1 MRNKSISYK
10 ALLQKNAGD
19 VNTDSL
25 VDGGALT
32 PAQQRTF
39 VSLVFALS
47 VLNGIV
53 TLHSFDNKSMYIDK
67 MDVDARVMYPMN
79 EGVDT
84 GKRAGIKPSRITLT
98 PFDTMTVVE
107 VTDPLLRKNIEG
119 KALKIIEKYISPQM
133 MNNMEDYNLNANSI
147 GPSQPESL
155 FVENGSDIRRLRDP
169 LLGKGDGWMQ
179 LADQGHVV
187 DASAL
192 TSMSQILMKAKK
204 AMPVKYK
211 SNLNNLKFI
220 TPIDIADIYQNELA
234 LRNTGLGDAAITGV
248 LNLKSYGI
256 SLEAIPLMSSTPIK
270 VKRVTLN
277 STTAVSLGY
286 KYLDDTSVWVTPVTL
301 DSETSVTPYL
311 DTTDYVINET
321 NGTIAR
327 SGSGSA
333 ITDGQVVDVTFY
345 SRPEILLTDPK
356 NLVLAMNTDSVSVE
370 KQRISVRRVDQ
381 YSISASIDVKIINP
395 DAVVK
400 VINIDPNILDS

>member
-10 ALLQKNAGD
+10 ALLQKNTGD
-19 VNTDSL
+19 INTDSL

-32 PAQQRTF
+32 PAQQKTF

-47 VLNGIV
+47 ALNGIV

-107 VTDPLLRKNIEG
+107 VTDPFLRQNIEG
-119 KALKIIEKYISPQM
+119 KAIKIIEKYISPQM

-155 FVENGSDIRRLRDP
+155 FVENGSDTKRLRDP

-192 TSMSQILMKAKK
+192 TSMAQILMKAKK

-211 SNLNNLKFI
+211 SNLNNLRFI

-248 LNLKSYGI
+248 INLKSYGI

-270 VKRVTLN
+270 VKRVTLTGT
-277 STTAVSLGY
+277 SAVSLGY
-286 KYLDDTSVWVTPVTL
+286 KFLDSSNLWVTKQSL
-301 DSETSVTPYL
+301 NSEDAQNPYIEGV
-311 DTTDYVINET
+311 DYTIDET
-321 NGTIAR
+321 NGTISR
-327 SGSGSA
+327 INGGN
-333 ITDGQVVDVTFY
+333 ITDGETLDVTFY

-400 VINIDPNILDS
+400 VINIDPDILDS